1 MRTIL
6 QLRGTAARR
15 SGGAGGGRALTSAL
29 AGHTGTRWPTGGT
42 FGLPRLAPP
51 ALARRSSPSPPPRAE
66 YKSLEKQIVDT
77 KRAARA
83 KGDFFVEPQAK
94 LGIVIRIRGI
104 NGVSPKIRR
113 ILQLLRLRQI
123 NNATFVRL
131 NKATLQ
137 MLQLVTPYIAWGYPN
152 LKTVRELVYKRGF
165 GKIAKQRVALTDNA
179 LIERELNAAKLK
191 LKDGSAGIVCMEDLI
206 HEIVT
211 VGPSFQQANN
221 FLWPFKLSA
230 AKGGMEDKLRN
241 FVEGG
246 HTGNREQYIN
256 ELVKRM
262 I

>member
-1 MRTIL
+1 M
-6 QLRGTAARR
+6 
-15 SGGAGGGRALTSAL
+15 
-29 AGHTGTRWPTGGT
+29 
-42 FGLPRLAPP
+42 
-51 ALARRSSPSPPPRAE
+51 
-66 YKSLEKQIVDT
+66 
-77 KRAARA
+77 
-83 KGDFFVEPQAK
+83 
-94 LGIVIRIRGI
+94 IRVRGI

-165 GKIAKQRVALTDNA
+165 GKVAKQRVALTDNA
-179 LIERELNAAKLK
+179 VIERELGAK
-191 LKDGSAGIVCMEDLI
+191 GIVCMEDLV
-206 HEIVT
+206 HEIST
-211 VGPSFQQANN
+211 VGANFQKANN

-230 AKGGMEDKLRN
+230 PKGGMEDKRRN

-246 HTGNREQYIN
+246 HTGCRETLIN